1 MWSNAVLIAGV
12 GFGVVFVVL
21 TLLMA
26 AMRIAGAVLSSEA
39 VSSKNAQKTEPTK

>member
-26 AMRIAGAVLSSEA
+26 AMRIAGAVLSS
-39 VSSKNAQKTEPTK
+39 KNAQKTEPTK

>member
-1 MWSNAVLIAGV
+1 MLVAVV

-26 AMRIAGAVLSSEA
+26 AMQAVGAALSRMSEKKEEGK
-39 VSSKNAQKTEPTK
+39 S